1 MWPVGGGGG
10 AAAAGHNNT
19 TGKDVAWSSA
29 RCTDTN
35 KGRAEILFTY
45 MVLLLLEAP
54 LLLPMLA
61 LGTESGVP
69 PKQKRAATAA
79 ATSSKWMGMVSNR
92 SLANDLIEPAAL
104 GGWVVAIVGNR
115 SKD

>member
-1 MWPVGGGGG
+1 MQLLLGTTIRPAKMLLGLLQDARIPTKEELKFYLHG
-10 AAAAGHNNT
+10 AAAVGGTVAAADAG
-19 TGKDVAWSSA
+19 A
-29 RCTDTN
+29 
-35 KGRAEILFTY
+35 
-45 MVLLLLEAP
+45 
-54 LLLPMLA
+54 
-61 LGTESGVP
+61 GTESGVP